1 MHSMSFL
8 SDPHLDKSRCLA
20 HALCVSVGHFTS
32 IDEVYDFVLGYVNVE
47 KGQATEFKL
56 DRMRWMASE
65 LGNPHLGRVTVHVAG
80 SKGKG
85 SVATLI
91 AKTLQTTGA
100 RTGLYTSPHIIS
112 WKERITESGQEIP
125 NDIILKASEEVF
137 ALVQGKTAETFYGG
151 ELPTY
156 FELTTLIAFCAF
168 RLAGFEA
175 QVIEV
180 GLGGR
185 LDSTNIVSPDV
196 CVITPIELEHT
207 QFLGSTIPLVAAEKA
222 GIIKTNIPVCTI
234 QPKPDAL
241 GVISGRA
248 KDMGSPC
255 FVVGR
260 DILFSSVNV
269 DVTGT
274 CCRLEATE
282 TSPPALRALMIENSL
297 EVRTPLVGSVYA
309 GNMALAALALS
320 QLPVSLNAGHIQKGF
335 ASASMPARFEIVSRS
350 PFIVLDGAHT
360 PESIRTIL
368 TTFLQL
374 SPAPRML
381 LFACAYDKRHDEM
394 AELLSPHFE
403 EIIVTRPGTFKQS
416 APDLVFASFQKRK
429 PATLLIEST
438 EDAVQKA
445 MCGANEKGAG
455 LLVTGSFY
463 LCAEF
468 TKSKLCSEQCRS
480 SHPEFRRSK

>member
-1 MHSMSFL
+1 MHL
-8 SDPHLDKSRCLA
+8 
-20 HALCVSVGHFTS
+20 LCVSAGHFTS

-56 DRMRWMASE
+56 DRMRWMAGE
-65 LGNPHLGRVTVHVAG
+65 LGNPQLGRTTVHVAG

-85 SVATLI
+85 SVATLV
-91 AKTLQTTGA
+91 AKTLQASGV

-112 WKERITESGQEIP
+112 WKERITEAGLEIP
-125 NDIILKASEEVF
+125 DKIVLRAAEEVLS
-137 ALVQGKTAETFYGG
+137 LVQGKTVETFYGR

-168 RLAGFEA
+168 RLAGYDA

-196 CVITPIELEHT
+196 CAITPIELEHT
-207 QFLGSTIPLVAAEKA
+207 QFLGPTIPLIAGEKA
-222 GIIKTNIPVCTI
+222 GIIKKNVPVCTM

-241 GVISGRA
+241 DVISGRA
-248 KDMGSPC
+248 KEMGAPC
-255 FVVGR
+255 FVVGH

-269 DVTGT
+269 DIGGT
-274 CCRLEATE
+274 RCRLEATQ
-282 TSPPALRALMIENSL
+282 TSPPALRALLNENSL
-297 EVRTPLVGSVYA
+297 EVTTTLVGSVYA

-320 QLPVSLNAGHIQKGF
+320 QLPIPLNMGHIQKGF
-335 ASASMPARFEIVSRS
+335 ASTSMPARFEIIARS
-350 PFIVLDGAHT
+350 PFTVLDGAHT

-368 TTFLQL
+368 STFLQL
-374 SPAPRML
+374 TPGPKVL
-381 LFACAYDKRHDEM
+381 LFACAYDKRHEEM

-403 EIIVTRPGTFKQS
+403 EIIITKPGTFKQS
-416 APDLVFASFQKRK
+416 DPLLVFSSFQQRN
-429 PATLLIEST
+429 PAAILLENTGEAI
-438 EDAVQKA
+438 QKA
-445 MCGANEKGAG
+445 IRSAKERKAS

-468 TKSKLCSEQCRS
+468 TKSKLYSAQGLS
-480 SHPEFRRSK
+480 SPPEYPRAK

>member
-1 MHSMSFL
+1 
-8 SDPHLDKSRCLA
+8 
-20 HALCVSVGHFTS
+20 VNVGHFTS
-32 IDEVYDFVLGYVNVE
+32 IDEVYAFVLEYVNVE

-65 LGNPHLGRVTVHVAG
+65 LGNPHLGRTTVHVAG

-91 AKTLQTTGA
+91 AKALQASGL

-112 WKERITESGQEIP
+112 WKERITEAGLEMP
-125 NDIILKASEEVF
+125 DEIILKAADEVF
-137 ALVQGKTAETFYGG
+137 PLVQGKTAESFYGG

-156 FELTTLIAFCAF
+156 FELTTLIGFCAF
-168 RLAGFEA
+168 RLAGLDA

-196 CVITPIELEHT
+196 CAITPIELEHT
-207 QFLGSTIPLVAAEKA
+207 QFLGSTIPLIAAEKA
-222 GIIKTNIPVCTI
+222 GIIKKNVPVCTI
-234 QPKPDAL
+234 QPRPDAL
-241 GVISGRA
+241 EVISGKA
-248 KDMGSPC
+248 KTMDAPC
-255 FVVGR
+255 FVVGH
-260 DILFSSVNV
+260 DVLFSQV
-269 DVTGT
+269 DVDTAGT
-274 CCRLEATE
+274 RCRLGTTE
-282 TSPPALRALMIENSL
+282 TSPPALRALMTEDSL
-297 EVRTPLVGSVYA
+297 ELRTALVGSVYA

-320 QLPVSLNAGHIQKGF
+320 QLPIPLSSGQLQRGF

-350 PFIVLDGAHT
+350 PFTVLDGAHT

-368 TTFLQL
+368 STFLQL
-374 SPAPRML
+374 APEPRVL

-394 AELLSPHFE
+394 AELLAPYFE
-403 EIIVTRPGTFKQS
+403 AIVVTKPGTFKQS
-416 APDLVFASFQKRK
+416 TPNAVFASFQRRS
-429 PATLLIEST
+429 PAAVLLEST
-438 EDAVQKA
+438 EEAIQKA
-445 MCGANEKGAG
+445 VSTAREKGAS

-468 TKSKLCSEQCRS
+468 TKLKLYSE
-480 SHPEFRRSK
+480 

>member
-1 MHSMSFL
+1 M
-8 SDPHLDKSRCLA
+8 
-20 HALCVSVGHFTS
+20 
-32 IDEVYDFVLGYVNVE
+32 
-47 KGQATEFKL
+47 
-56 DRMRWMASE
+56 
-65 LGNPHLGRVTVHVAG
+65 
-80 SKGKG
+80 
-85 SVATLI
+85 
-91 AKTLQTTGA
+91 
-100 RTGLYTSPHIIS
+100 
-112 WKERITESGQEIP
+112 
-125 NDIILKASEEVF
+125 F

-222 GIIKTNIPVCTI
+222 GIIKKNIPVCTI
-234 QPKPDAL
+234 QPKLDAL

-248 KDMGSPC
+248 KDMGSLC

-260 DILFSSVNV
+260 DILFSSVKV
-269 DVTGT
+269 DMGGT

-282 TSPPALRALMIENSL
+282 TSPPAFRALMIENSL

-309 GNMALAALALS
+309 GNMALPRS
-320 QLPVSLNAGHIQKGF
+320 HSPNACFPECWTYPKELRF
-335 ASASMPARFEIVSRS
+335 RVMPARFEIVSRS

-368 TTFLQL
+368 ATFLQL

>member
-1 MHSMSFL
+1 MN
-8 SDPHLDKSRCLA
+8 A
-20 HALCVSVGHFTS
+20 GHFTS
-32 IDEVYDFVLGYVNVE
+32 IDEVYAFVLEYVNVE

-65 LGNPHLGRVTVHVAG
+65 LGNPHLGRITVHVAG

-91 AKTLQTTGA
+91 AKALQDSGL

-112 WKERITESGQEIP
+112 WKERITEAGLEMP
-125 NDIILKASEEVF
+125 DEIILKAADEVF
-137 ALVQGKTAETFYGG
+137 PLVQGKTAESFYGG

-156 FELTTLIAFCAF
+156 FELTTLIGFCAF
-168 RLAGFEA
+168 RLAGLDA

-196 CVITPIELEHT
+196 CAITPIELEHM
-207 QFLGSTIPLVAAEKA
+207 QFLGSTIPLIAAEKA
-222 GIIKTNIPVCTI
+222 GIIKKNVPVCTI
-234 QPKPDAL
+234 QPRPDAL
-241 GVISGRA
+241 EVISGKA
-248 KDMGSPC
+248 KAMDAPC

-260 DILFSSVNV
+260 DVLFSQISV
-269 DVTGT
+269 DTAGT
-274 CCRLEATE
+274 RCRLGTTE
-282 TSPPALRALMIENSL
+282 TSPPALRALMTEDSL
-297 EVRTPLVGSVYA
+297 ELRTSLVGSIYA

-320 QLPVSLNAGHIQKGF
+320 QLPIPLSSGQMQRGF

-350 PFIVLDGAHT
+350 PFTVLDGAHT

-368 TTFLQL
+368 STFLQL
-374 SPAPRML
+374 APEPRVL
-381 LFACAYDKRHDEM
+381 LFACAYDKRHAEM
-394 AELLSPHFE
+394 AELHAPYFE
-403 EIIVTRPGTFKQS
+403 AIVVTKPGTFKQS
-416 APDLVFASFQKRK
+416 TPSAVFASFQRRS
-429 PATLLIEST
+429 PAALLLEST
-438 EDAVQKA
+438 EEAIQKA
-445 MCGANEKGAG
+445 VSTAREKGAS

-468 TKSKLCSEQCRS
+468 TKLKLYSE
-480 SHPEFRRSK
+480 